1 MTSLSLRADIHR
13 LATESAYRAEY
24 RAVSDAAHKA
34 RVAEIDAARREERT
48 MIAKLATAMI
58 DDPETEFEFALAV
71 ERFAGA
77 DTFEQWI
84 DAVRPEE
91 DTNAAEIAE
100 SHAIEARI
108 LRNAQ

>member
-1 MTSLSLRADIHR
+1 MTADIDR
-13 LATESAYRAEY
+13 LAIDAAYRAEY

-34 RVAEIDAARREERT
+34 RVAEIDAACREHLL
-48 MIAKLATAMI
+48 MIAQLATVAA

-71 ERFAGA
+71 SRFAGA

-91 DTNAAEIAE
+91 DTNAAEIAQ
-100 SHAIEARI
+100 SDAIEAGI
-108 LRNAQ
+108 LRGEQL

>member
-1 MTSLSLRADIHR
+1 MTADIDR
-13 LATESAYRAEY
+13 LAIDAAYRAEY

-34 RVAEIDAARREERT
+34 RVAEIDAACREQRA

-58 DDPETEFEFALAV
+58 DDPETEYEFALAV
-71 ERFAGA
+71 SRFAGA

-91 DTNAAEIAE
+91 DTNAAEIAA

-108 LRNAQ
+108 LRGEQL